1 MSFQSTKQSKQQSTK
16 QSGFTLIELVVVVAV
31 LAIVGVLIIPSVR
44 TLNEDRKIRDT
55 ARVVGSVFASAREQ
69 AAVNG
74 SSGVEI
80 VSIPSNPG
88 DAPASLRYNAPN
100 MGLIV
105 YELRGLPAY
114 VGAIDGASATITEVV
129 TNVIGSGANIS
140 YDTEFQISFVGAPF
154 FEDGVRENDF
164 LELNGNGVRYPIE
177 SIEGVTPAPNDPTDC
192 LLYTSDAA
200 DE

>member
-100 MGLIV
+100 MGLIAV
-105 YELRGLPAY
+105 SYTHLTLP
-114 VGAIDGASATITEVV
+114 TIYSV
-129 TNVIGSGANIS
+129 
-140 YDTEFQISFVGAPF
+140 
-154 FEDGVRENDF
+154 
-164 LELNGNGVRYPIE
+164 
-177 SIEGVTPAPNDPTDC
+177 
-192 LLYTSDAA
+192 
-200 DE
+200 